1 MSEQSAHS
9 VPQLFY
15 IFALIS
21 MFYMAYNLRRLFTV
35 QVGKPDNRS
44 LNLLSQL
51 YNSLSFGIGQKKVYS
66 KRFTYA
72 SIMHFLIG
80 WGFIELTFATTV
92 DFFAAQGIFKEYL
105 PGFDTPWFAWLNDT
119 GGMMLIVGCMMA
131 LFRRHYIKPDILPQN
146 NLSGRGTFLGDS
158 GILFFLVFLSIGGFF
173 TEAARLAVEQ
183 PPTAHWSWVG
193 YLLSKLT
200 TQANW
205 VALKPYMWWGH
216 AITSLI
222 FISLIPMTKM
232 FHVIAVVANVALT
245 NRKKRGLLKSM
256 NISEIME
263 NPNADVENISLG
275 ASNVKDFSWKQLLD
289 SVSCT
294 ECARCSSVCP
304 ATRTDKPLSPMKII
318 TDIRTKLYSETMD
331 YKKTDDLVGGLITET
346 ELWSCTTCGACMQEC
361 PVLIEHV
368 PTIIDMRRHLVLSE
382 GKPPVQAN
390 ESLEKTMLNG
400 NPWGFPKEDRL
411 KWTEST
417 DFKPPTLQEKNE
429 VDILYWV
436 GCAGAYDPRNQSVAT
451 NMLKILESADVDYA
465 VLGKE
470 ETCTGDSARR
480 LGEEYLFETLAKQNV
495 ETLNKYKFNKIVAS
509 CPHCMNTILNEYPDF
524 GGEYKVVHHTELIEE
539 LISTGQLQTNYK
551 TDKKITFHDPCYL
564 GRHNKIFDQPRNIL
578 ENVAEIEN
586 IIEMKESRESS
597 MCCGA
602 GGGNM
607 WHEIDQGS
615 RVNVERFE
623 QAVETG
629 ADTVATGCSFC
640 TIMMDDAM
648 KVTGKEETM
657 QVKDIAEIVG
667 ESIDHSV

>member
-1 MSEQSAHS
+1 
-9 VPQLFY
+9 
-15 IFALIS
+15 
-21 MFYMAYNLRRLFTV
+21 
-35 QVGKPDNRS
+35 
-44 LNLLSQL
+44 
-51 YNSLSFGIGQKKVYS
+51 
-66 KRFTYA
+66 
-72 SIMHFLIG
+72 
-80 WGFIELTFATTV
+80 
-92 DFFAAQGIFKEYL
+92 
-105 PGFDTPWFAWLNDT
+105 
-119 GGMMLIVGCMMA
+119 
-131 LFRRHYIKPDILPQN
+131 
-146 NLSGRGTFLGDS
+146 
-158 GILFFLVFLSIGGFF
+158 
-173 TEAARLAVEQ
+173 
-183 PPTAHWSWVG
+183 
-193 YLLSKLT
+193 
-200 TQANW
+200 
-205 VALKPYMWWGH
+205 MWWGH

-263 NPNADVENISLG
+263 NPNADIENISLG

-382 GKPPVQAN
+382 GKPPMQAN

-524 GGEYKVVHHTELIEE
+524 GGDYQVIHHTELIDE
-539 LISTGQLQTNYK
+539 LIKTGQLQTNHK
-551 TDKKITFHDPCYL
+551 SDKKITFHDPCYL

-648 KVTGKEETM
+648 KVTGKEEAM

-667 ESIDHSV
+667 DSIDHRV

>member
-1 MSEQSAHS
+1 
-9 VPQLFY
+9 
-15 IFALIS
+15 
-21 MFYMAYNLRRLFTV
+21 
-35 QVGKPDNRS
+35 
-44 LNLLSQL
+44 
-51 YNSLSFGIGQKKVYS
+51 
-66 KRFTYA
+66 
-72 SIMHFLIG
+72 
-80 WGFIELTFATTV
+80 
-92 DFFAAQGIFKEYL
+92 
-105 PGFDTPWFAWLNDT
+105 
-119 GGMMLIVGCMMA
+119 
-131 LFRRHYIKPDILPQN
+131 
-146 NLSGRGTFLGDS
+146 
-158 GILFFLVFLSIGGFF
+158 
-173 TEAARLAVEQ
+173 
-183 PPTAHWSWVG
+183 
-193 YLLSKLT
+193 
-200 TQANW
+200 
-205 VALKPYMWWGH
+205 
-216 AITSLI
+216 
-222 FISLIPMTKM
+222 
-232 FHVIAVVANVALT
+232 
-245 NRKKRGLLKSM
+245 
-256 NISEIME
+256 
-263 NPNADVENISLG
+263 
-275 ASNVKDFSWKQLLD
+275 
-289 SVSCT
+289 
-294 ECARCSSVCP
+294 
-304 ATRTDKPLSPMKII
+304 
-318 TDIRTKLYSETMD
+318 
-331 YKKTDDLVGGLITET
+331 
-346 ELWSCTTCGACMQEC
+346 
-361 PVLIEHV
+361 VLIEHV

-382 GKPPVQAN
+382 GKPPMQAN

-524 GGEYKVVHHTELIEE
+524 GGDYQVIHHTELIDE
-539 LISTGQLQTNYK
+539 LIRTGQLQTNHK
-551 TDKKITFHDPCYL
+551 SDKKITFHDPCYL

-667 ESIDHSV
+667 DSIDHRV